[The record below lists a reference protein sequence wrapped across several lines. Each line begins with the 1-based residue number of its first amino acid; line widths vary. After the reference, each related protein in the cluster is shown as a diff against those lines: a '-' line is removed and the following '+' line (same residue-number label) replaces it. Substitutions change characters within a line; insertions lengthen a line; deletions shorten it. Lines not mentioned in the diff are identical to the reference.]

1 MNIGHLNRLMKAET
15 GMTVVKWLTTV
26 RIDKAKQL
34 ILKNKK
40 LTEIYP
46 EVGYT
51 NLSYFSNVFKK
62 VCGMTP
68 LEYRRKT
75 LEKETID

>member
-1 MNIGHLNRLMKAET
+1 M
-15 GMTVVKWLTTV
+15 
-26 RIDKAKQL
+26 